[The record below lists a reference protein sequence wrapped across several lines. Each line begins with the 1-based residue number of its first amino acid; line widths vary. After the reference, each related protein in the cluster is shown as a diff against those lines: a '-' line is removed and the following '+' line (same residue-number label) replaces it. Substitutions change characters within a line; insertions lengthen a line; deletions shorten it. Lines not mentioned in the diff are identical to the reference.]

1 MVPVVALLSL
11 SPRFSSAVFA
21 EKKSMASDLGKH
33 PDTANHPAINLGFIM
48 MFNGQLSATEEMK
61 KFIEAA
67 FNLRPILT
75 DNSKSV

>member
-1 MVPVVALLSL
+1 
-11 SPRFSSAVFA
+11 
-21 EKKSMASDLGKH
+21 
-33 PDTANHPAINLGFIM
+33 M
-48 MFNGQLSATEEMK
+48 MFNGQLSTTEEMK